1 MLQIK
6 SANDTMEELTEI
18 SVNRKMEHRITN
30 MLLTV
35 IFVFCVKS
43 ILIFICQFLSL
54 NLTDKALF
62 LSLRDLFVVLHCGVN
77 IIIYGI
83 YDKNFRKIIL
93 SRCKNDKK
101 TTVYSKYSL
110 DTQVIKS
117 HWLSFFCGYWFQ
129 FITTINIVQQS
140 VFGKVWDLLF
150 LLHT

>member
-117 HWLSFFCGYWFQ
+117 H
-129 FITTINIVQQS
+129 
-140 VFGKVWDLLF
+140 
-150 LLHT
+150 